1 MTTYHQSRE
10 DETFARQKD
19 ILKKLGRHAPCVFD
33 IGANVGQSISNYR
46 QLFPKC
52 TIRAFEPNPAV
63 FKHLQAEWGA
73 SDGIVLEQIG
83 LADRDGDLPFY
94 ATRIPEVGS
103 LLKPADRLIRL
114 STEHKYDYDII
125 SVSCRTLDG
134 YCRRNGVGS
143 IDIVKIDVQ
152 GNELA
157 VLKGSVGL
165 LANNAIALVYLEI
178 ILAESYEEQS
188 GMSRILDLMTHYG
201 YALWD
206 IMPFLYTT
214 PGRVWTAN
222 ALFLSGNVA
231 ATLENAVMPTVPPR
245 PDAHP

>member
-19 ILKKLGRHAPCVFD
+19 VLAKLGRQAPCVFD

-46 QLFPKC
+46 QLFPDC
-52 TIRAFEPNPAV
+52 TIRAFEPNPSV
-63 FKHLQAEWGA
+63 FKDLRAEWGT
-73 SDGIVLEQIG
+73 SDGIVLEQVG
-83 LADRDGDLPFY
+83 LADRDGEFPFY

-125 SVSCRTLDG
+125 PVSCCTLDG

-157 VLKGSVGL
+157 VLKGSAEL

-178 ILAESYEEQS
+178 ILAESYEQQS
-188 GMSRILDLMTHYG
+188 GMTRILDLMARHG

-222 ALFLSGNVA
+222 AIFLSGAAA
-231 ATLENAVMPTVPPR
+231 ATLENAVMGAVPLR
-245 PDAHP
+245 TDAHP